1 MGGEGGWLDRCS
13 QRWTAMKRIPKSGVL
28 IPKSGVLMT
37 IVLGLGSGCAAT
49 QIPQELTAARSA
61 YARVQPAR
69 VPPQSMTGV
78 QFDPDE
84 VHAAKVA
91 LDKAEASFL
100 DSPSAE
106 ETRDLAY
113 VALKKAELA
122 EAHGTSSR
130 TATEIPSPKVV
141 K

>member
-1 MGGEGGWLDRCS
+1 
-13 QRWTAMKRIPKSGVL
+13 MKRIPQSAF
-28 IPKSGVLMT
+28 LMN
-37 IVLGLGSGCAAT
+37 IVLGLGIGCAAT
-49 QIPQELTAARSA
+49 QVPRELTAARSA
-61 YARVQPAR
+61 YARVQPAGVSR
-69 VPPQSMTGV
+69 QSTAAV
-78 QFDPDE
+78 QFNPDE
-84 VHAAKVA
+84 VRAAKVA

-122 EAHGTSSR
+122 EAHGTSSP
-130 TATEIPSPKVV
+130 TPATEIPSPKVV

>member
-13 QRWTAMKRIPKSGVL
+13 QRWIAMKRIPQSAF
-28 IPKSGVLMT
+28 LMS

-49 QIPQELTAARSA
+49 QTPQELTAARSA
-61 YARVQPAR
+61 YARVLPAR
-69 VPPQSMTGV
+69 VPPQSTSGV

-84 VHAAKVA
+84 VRAAKVA

-100 DSPSAE
+100 DSPNAE

-122 EAHGTSSR
+122 EAHGKSTPTS
-130 TATEIPSPKVV
+130 AAEIPSPKFV